1 MPSVRL
7 EITHNA
13 LKDLKRLDKATAR
26 RILSKLEVN
35 IALPD
40 PLLRAKPLQ
49 GKLAGLYRYRVGNYR
64 VIFSQDKDGTLLVYT
79 VFTVKHR
86 KDIYR

>member
-1 MPSVRL
+1 MPSARL
-7 EITHNA
+7 EITQNA

-26 RILSKLEVN
+26 RILSKLEAN

-49 GKLAGLYRYRVGNYR
+49 GKLEYFVS
-64 VIFSQDKDGTLLVYT
+64 VSTLFTTCYT
-79 VFTVKHR
+79 
-86 KDIYR
+86 IANESY